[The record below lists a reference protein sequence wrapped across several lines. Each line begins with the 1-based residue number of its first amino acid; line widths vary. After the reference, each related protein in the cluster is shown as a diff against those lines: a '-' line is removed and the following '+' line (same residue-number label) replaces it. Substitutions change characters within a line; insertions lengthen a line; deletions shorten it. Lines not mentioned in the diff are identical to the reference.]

1 VTARTPEDESVVS
14 ALCAALEPFPWRR
27 FTPELFARLVLAA
40 HDRRSIHAVLAT
52 VPGASIGSWTT
63 LEPVP
68 RDDARAAPLV
78 EFLVSHRWTELSL
91 AMLCRNLCAV
101 LDR

>member
-14 ALCAALEPFPWRR
+14 ALCAALEPYPWRR
-27 FTPELFARLVLAA
+27 FTPDLFARFVLAA
-40 HDRRSIHAVLAT
+40 HDRRSLHLVLGA
-52 VPGASIGSWTT
+52 VPGASVGSWTT

-68 RDDARAAPLV
+68 RDDVRAAPLV
-78 EFLVSHRWTELSL
+78 EFLVAHRWTELSL
-91 AMLCRNLCAV
+91 PALCRNLCGV